1 MSSDKYE
8 QLCAAFKLFDTDG
21 DGQLSQQEFRD
32 GIAAQGGVVAALS
45 PLLAQAQGKP
55 PRDWT
60 EAAAGGDEKQAVGA
74 AAASQAK
81 PPSTGGIF
89 GKRLLF

>member
-1 MSSDKYE
+1 MWD
-8 QLCAAFKLFDTDG
+8 LDG

-55 PRDWT
+55 RDWT

-74 AAASQAK
+74 AAAPQAK